1 MISFLATGYN
11 FIAHKY
17 GALFI
22 RLWMDVEADLIFW
35 LLGIVQQQT
44 DVPICLCL
52 LRLLEIVVEQS

>member
-17 GALFI
+17 CV
-22 RLWMDVEADLIFW
+22 DVEADLIFW